1 MLKNNKLDNSIFV
14 HTYEDD
20 SKTDVFIDLSKV
32 LSFYHK
38 EVSSNSNSRFTL
50 AIKYVENSNAQY
62 AFNEMKPIEDFIK
75 KYNDYKATQSQIAAI
90 SDKLVVQISEAMS
103 AQLEKEKEK
112 QQDVFKD
119 LLAKSV
125 EKLQEDFRQELK
137 SFTNEVS
144 NSAKIIT
151 ETALKHQKDINSENE
166 KHLSV
171 LNDLTNQSNELMESL
186 STYNV
191 KFAKFVGVINA
202 LVPPSEQEKVEEIE
216 KAAIL
221 EERLNS

>member
-1 MLKNNKLDNSIFV
+1 MSKSNKLNNSIFT

-32 LSFYHK
+32 LSFYYK
-38 EVSSNSNSRFTL
+38 EVSSSSSSRFTL
-50 AIKYVENSNAQY
+50 AVKYVENSNAQY

-75 KYNDYKATQSQIAAI
+75 KYDEFKESQSQIAAI

-103 AQLEKEKEK
+103 SQLEKEKEK
-112 QQDVFKD
+112 QQEVFKN
-119 LLAKSV
+119 LLAESV
-125 EKLQEDFRQELK
+125 QKLQDDFKAELK
-137 SFTNEVS
+137 IFTDEVS

-171 LNDLTNQSNELMESL
+171 LNELTNQSKELIDSL
-186 STYNV
+186 ATYNV
-191 KFAKFVGVINA
+191 KFGKFVGVINA

-221 EERLNS
+221 EEKINS